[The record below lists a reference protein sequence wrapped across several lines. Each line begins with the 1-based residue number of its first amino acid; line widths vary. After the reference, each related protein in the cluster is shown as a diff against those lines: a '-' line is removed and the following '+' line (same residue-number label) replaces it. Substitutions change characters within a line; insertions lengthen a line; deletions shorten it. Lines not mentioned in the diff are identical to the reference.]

1 MIRETIEEIVPQKAF
16 LNGIMAGV
24 KEIGVDMNTQRFTK
38 LSDEIKEK
46 RNKVMMPTMI
56 QTIIDSIHKVEK
68 TFKGSDKEDFFEL
81 FYSSIY
87 LWIVLNL
94 SMNEEFLFGD
104 KITLPDLDCLLC
116 YQLMHDDFVNQ
127 YI

>member
-1 MIRETIEEIVPQKAF
+1 MIRETIEEIIPQKAF

-81 FYSSIY
+81 FNSSIY
-87 LWIVLNL
+87 LCIVLNL
-94 SMNEEFLFGD
+94 
-104 KITLPDLDCLLC
+104 
-116 YQLMHDDFVNQ
+116 
-127 YI
+127 